1 MIYMRGIWEL
11 IVGFGKRVIF
21 FYVLQTDY
29 NEKLLSKGFRKY
41 DDIELKDKVYKE
53 VNFSDIESAFEVSTF
68 CTYKG
73 FKFFLDVL
81 LNSGL
86 YRIRPLSEAQIHF
99 KDYEH
104 HGYDPV
110 YEVEENELE
119 EIWEERK
126 PIDEFV
132 FDVEPIFYI
141 KKNNSLWNKYPSW
154 PCF

>member
-1 MIYMRGIWEL
+1 MIRNDLYAKHMGVDCRSWEANDL
-11 IVGFGKRVIF
+11 
-21 FYVLQTDY
+21 YVLQTDY

-41 DDIELKDKVYKE
+41 NDIEPKDKVYKE
-53 VNFSDIESAFEVSTF
+53 VTFSDIESAFEVSTF

-73 FKFFLDVL
+73 FKFFLETL
-81 LNSGL
+81 LSSGL

-110 YEVEENELE
+110 YEVEESELE

-126 PIDEFV
+126 PIDKFV
-132 FDVEPIFYI
+132 FDAEVIFYI
-141 KKNNSLWNKYPSW
+141 KKNIS
-154 PCF
+154 F